1 MDGDLTMRSVKDGFF
16 HCSLC
21 GFEFE
26 KHDTPCV
33 RSCPLGKF
41 CNLICCPNCRY
52 EFPAETQPFGWLQR
66 LFHREKRAT
75 LQHGTLGLDELE
87 EGEESELVCLNC
99 AHANRRN
106 ALAVY
111 GLVPGTRLLLHQKR
125 PSFVVRVGETELAL
139 EAEIAHE
146 ILVKP
151 IAKSCDAPF

>member
-1 MDGDLTMRSVKDGFF
+1 MKSVKDGFF
-16 HCSLC
+16 HCPLC

-52 EFPAETQPFGWLQR
+52 EFPQAPQVLGWLHA
-66 LFHREKRAT
+66 LFCREKRVM
-75 LQHGTLGLDELE
+75 LQRDALALDELE

-99 AHANRRN
+99 EHAHRRN

-111 GLVPGTRLLLHQKR
+111 GLVPGTRILLQQKR

-139 EAEIAHE
+139 EAEIARE
-146 ILVKP
+146 IFVKP
-151 IAKSCDAPF
+151 FAK